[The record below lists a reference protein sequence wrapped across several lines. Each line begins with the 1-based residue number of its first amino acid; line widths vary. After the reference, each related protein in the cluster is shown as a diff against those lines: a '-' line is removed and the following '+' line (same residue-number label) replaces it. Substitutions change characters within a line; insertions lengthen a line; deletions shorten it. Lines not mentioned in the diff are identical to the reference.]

1 MQKDVTLVPKSKCP
15 MDVLAE
21 LGERTKKSW
30 IFLHDDV
37 VKILRAS
44 CDKSYIYADCIRF
57 FWDATEE
64 YPTTSI
70 CVCENEIG
78 CWKTVTDIN
87 APDISFERKADDP
100 DEIFF
105 IKMDE

>member
-1 MQKDVTLVPKSKCP
+1 MQREVTLVPKSKCP

-21 LGERTKKSW
+21 LGERTKNSW

-37 VKILRAS
+37 VKILKAS
-44 CDKSYIYADCIRF
+44 CDKSYPYADCIRL
-57 FWDATEE
+57 FWYGTDEW
-64 YPTTSI
+64 PTTTI
-70 CVCENEIG
+70 FICENEIG